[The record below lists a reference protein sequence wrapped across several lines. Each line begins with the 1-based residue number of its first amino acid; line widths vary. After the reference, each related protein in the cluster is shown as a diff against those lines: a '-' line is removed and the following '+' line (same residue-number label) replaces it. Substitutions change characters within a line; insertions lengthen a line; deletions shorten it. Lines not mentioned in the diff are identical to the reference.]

1 MILDKLRKEMK
12 KFGVDYYIVPTLDP
26 HSCEYLPD
34 YFKEREFITGFTGS
48 AGTAVIG
55 DDFAYLWTD
64 GRYYIQAQKQIK
76 DFGFS
81 LMKQGQEG
89 VVNFD
94 KWIVENIKDG
104 QSLAFNDLYFLQSTY
119 EKLEEALKKKNVKI
133 KSCDLIKDL
142 WENRPEFPHAKAFIF
157 EEKYAGESFEDKL
170 KRIRQKLN
178 DKKADMT
185 VITNLEDI
193 CWALNI
199 RGEDILYTP
208 VVLSYLI
215 IEENKATLFLQ
226 KEKS

>member
-89 VVNFD
+89 VLNFD

-104 QSLAFNDLYFLQSTY
+104 QSLAFNDLYFLQYFSHDQ
-119 EKLEEALKKKNVKI
+119 L
-133 KSCDLIKDL
+133 
-142 WENRPEFPHAKAFIF
+142 
-157 EEKYAGESFEDKL
+157 
-170 KRIRQKLN
+170 
-178 DKKADMT
+178 
-185 VITNLEDI
+185 
-193 CWALNI
+193 
-199 RGEDILYTP
+199 
-208 VVLSYLI
+208 
-215 IEENKATLFLQ
+215 
-226 KEKS
+226 